1 MHRETYAS
9 RKREGRRVSS
19 SPLGVCARSI
29 CERARVHVYVCM
41 YVCARVS
48 AQSVRTCVS
57 YLIRGCTFFHSRS
70 FSFFFLFLSFF
81 SFFGLVVVCGG
92 CWKDFEINT
101 LSLSRV
107 SRAGDTEADI
117 LQQDPRAH
125 SLSRKTGSAG
135 CSTFIAVIV
144 VA

>member
-1 MHRETYAS
+1 V
-9 RKREGRRVSS
+9 KRTRQGNEKGDEHLR
-19 SPLGVCARSI
+19 PLSVYVLGLL
-29 CERARVHVYVCM
+29 YVCM